1 MTPDGQPA
9 GPDGAQVLT
18 EYCEGLG
25 VEFQYNTAMVKLVKD
40 GDRVSG
46 IIATNA
52 DGDYVRINASKGVIV
67 CTGGYGQNIDMLAAL
82 QPETLK
88 KIGYSSAIPRHR
100 GATASRP
107 ASGQALRST
116 TRIAA
121 PCSTRACVK
130 PDEVAATATAAAAGS
145 GWAASPSSR

>member
-1 MTPDGQPA
+1 M
-9 GPDGAQVLT
+9 
-18 EYCEGLG
+18 
-25 VEFQYNTAMVKLVKD
+25 EFQYNTAMVKLVKD

-82 QPETLK
+82 QPKRSRRLATARP
-88 KIGYSSAIPRHR
+88 SPAPR
-100 GATASRP
+100 ATASRP

-121 PCSTRACVK
+121 PCSTA
-130 PDEVAATATAAAAGS
+130 PA
-145 GWAASPSSR
+145 